1 MSRYILDTD
10 HVSLFQRNHPQIVQ
24 KVREIDTSNLF
35 VTIVTLEEQLRG
47 RLAVISKANQ
57 KSERLAIAYQN
68 LRSTLVYFCNV
79 QLLDFDEAAYNCYQ
93 DLRQN
98 LRQQKLSVGTQDLKI
113 AAIALRHQ
121 AIVVTRNHKDFGKV
135 SNLLLEDWTLEH
147 SS

>member
-10 HVSLFQRNHPQIVQ
+10 HVTLFQRNHPKIVQ

-57 KSERLAIAYQN
+57 TPERLAIAYQN

-93 DLRQN
+93 N

-113 AAIALRHQ
+113 AAIAIANQ
-121 AIVVTRNHKDFGKV
+121 AIVVTRNQKDFSKV
-135 SNLLLEDWTLEH
+135 PNLPLEDWTLDH

>member
-10 HVSLFQRNHPQIVQ
+10 HVTLFQRNHPQIVQ

-47 RLAVISKANQ
+47 RVAVISKANQ
-57 KSERLAIAYQN
+57 KPDRLAIAYQN
-68 LRSTLVYFCNV
+68 LRSTLDYFCNM
-79 QLLDFDEAAYNCYQ
+79 QLLDFDETAYNCY
-93 DLRQN
+93 QN

-113 AAIALRHQ
+113 AAIALTNQ
-121 AIVVTRNHKDFGKV
+121 GIVVTRNQKDFSKV
-135 SNLLLEDWTLEH
+135 PNLFLEDWTLEH